1 MSGTVSP
8 SFALSATG
16 RTMGYLRV
24 GDSTNSSGWA
34 TFHLP
39 IINLNAGSGPKVL
52 VIGGNH
58 GDEYEGQFAAADLA
72 ANLDLAKLRGQ
83 IIVIPCLSLPA
94 SYASTR
100 LWPTG
105 ENFNRLFPGDENG
118 SIAQKLAHFLA
129 TELIP
134 YCDAVVDLHSG
145 GRGHYFLA
153 SGTASVP
160 TDGTGSKSLVEN
172 VTAWQTDYAMIFP
185 SQPRT
190 NSTSLL
196 PGFAAALGK
205 SIFTAELG
213 GAAVATARSIAI
225 AKRGLAGVLS
235 RIGVTT
241 TGEDRPEARTHK
253 FIDLRAPEAYH
264 NAPEAGLYEN
274 LKPAGSEVRA
284 GELIGRIHF
293 TDSPDRP
300 SVDIPA
306 NCSGVIGVIRG
317 YPRVKVGDCVAV
329 IGPAREAID

>member
-1 MSGTVSP
+1 MSGTVTP
-8 SFALSATG
+8 SFSLSATG
-16 RTMGYLRV
+16 RTTGYLKV

-39 IINLNAGSGPKVL
+39 IINLNSGSGPKVL

-118 SIAQKLAHFLA
+118 SIAQKLAHYLA

-145 GRGHYFLA
+145 GRGHYFFP
-153 SGTASVP
+153 SGTASIP
-160 TDGTGSKSLVEN
+160 TTGEGAASLLDN
-172 VTAWQTDYAMIFP
+172 VTAWQTEYAIIFP

-190 NSTSLL
+190 NVTALL
-196 PGFAAALGK
+196 PGFAAAAGK

-213 GAAVATARSIAI
+213 GAAVATSRSVGI

-235 RIGVTT
+235 RIGAITS
-241 TGEDRPEARTHK
+241 GEDKPELRTKK
-253 FIDLRAPEAYH
+253 FVDMRAPEAYH

-274 LKPAGSEVRA
+274 LKPAGSEVRV

-293 TDSPDRP
+293 TNSPNRP
-300 SVDIPA
+300 AVDIQA
-306 NCSGVIGVIRG
+306 NCAGVIGVIRG
-317 YPRVKVGDCVAV
+317 YPRVKVGDCIAV
-329 IGPAREAID
+329 IGPVRDAIN

>member
-1 MSGTVSP
+1 MSGTVTP
-8 SFALSATG
+8 SFSLNASG
-16 RTMGYLRV
+16 RTTGYLKV

-39 IINLNAGSGPKVL
+39 IINLNSGSGPKVL

-72 ANLDLAKLRGQ
+72 ANLDLAMLRGQ

-134 YCDAVVDLHSG
+134 YCDTVVDLHSG
-145 GRGHYFLA
+145 GRGHYFLP
-153 SGTASVP
+153 SGTASIPANGEGAV
-160 TDGTGSKSLVEN
+160 SLIEN
-172 VTAWQTDYAMIFP
+172 VTAWQTEYAIVFP
-185 SQPRT
+185 SPPRT

-196 PGFAAALGK
+196 PGFAAAAGK

-213 GAAVATARSIAI
+213 GAAVATAHSVAI

-235 RIGVTT
+235 RIGATT
-241 TGEDRPEARTHK
+241 SLEDKPELRTKK
-253 FIDLRAPEAYH
+253 FIDMRAPEACH
-264 NAPEAGLYEN
+264 NAPESGLYEN

-293 TDSPDRP
+293 TDSPDRT
-300 SVDIPA
+300 SVDVPA
-306 NCSGVIGVIRG
+306 NCAGVIGVIRG
-317 YPRVKVGDCVAV
+317 YPRVKIGDCVAV
-329 IGPAREAID
+329 IGPVRDAID